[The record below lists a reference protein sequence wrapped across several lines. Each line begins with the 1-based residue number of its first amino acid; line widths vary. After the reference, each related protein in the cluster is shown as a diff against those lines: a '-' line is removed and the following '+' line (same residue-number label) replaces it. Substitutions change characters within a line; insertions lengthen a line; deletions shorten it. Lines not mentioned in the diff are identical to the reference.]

1 MKQFER
7 IYENLDLIIF
17 KADYIEGKSVELVVS
32 LSEHDYLIQYIDK

>member
-17 KADYIEGKSVELVVS
+17 RADYIEGRSVEVALV
-32 LSEHDYLIQYIDK
+32 